1 MKTGTVKVTALSGKG
16 NKIFRSGDVVKES
29 NFPEGNWK
37 GLVSGGYITEDVVA
51 VPEVVE
57 STSLSAQARS
67 DASQA
72 SAVLSMTANENSIP
86 AFDAIDKKGIKALLT
101 EKGIA
106 FDDKMNKQALYD
118 LLK

>member
-16 NKIFRSGDVVKES
+16 NKIYRSGDAVKES

-37 GLVSGGYITEDVVA
+37 GLVANGYITEDEVA
-51 VPEVVE
+51 VAEGGDE
-57 STSLSAQARS
+57 STS
-67 DASQA
+67 A
-72 SAVLSMTANENSIP
+72 SASAPDDTTASNGTSIP
-86 AFDAIDKKGIKALLT
+86 EYDAIDKKGIKALLT
-101 EKGIA
+101 EKGIV

>member
-37 GLVSGGYITEDVVA
+37 NLVSGGYITEDA
-51 VPEVVE
+51 VEVSEAVE
-57 STSLSAQARS
+57 NTSTTLSVT
-67 DASQA
+67 DAGN
-72 SAVLSMTANENSIP
+72 ANAKP
-86 AFDAIDKKGIKALLT
+86 AFDDIDKKGIKALLT

-106 FDDKMNKQALYD
+106 FDDKMNKQALYN
-118 LLK
+118 LL

>member
-37 GLVSGGYITEDVVA
+37 GLVSGGYI
-51 VPEVVE
+51 VE